1 MTAAAGPSDADAP
14 VQTPDPRAPAMPPG
28 ARGVLSGIR
37 VVDMTEGV
45 AGPYASTLLGDMG
58 ADVVKVERRE
68 GDWQRSS
75 GRGDPGRIGNPQ
87 FIALNRNK
95 RDIGVDLDTPGGR
108 GIVERLVSK
117 ADVVMSNYRAGVM
130 AKLGFGHARCEE
142 LRPGIIFCTISGF
155 GQDGDYAKLPA
166 SDTILQAMSGVMSVV
181 GEPDGAPL
189 RVGFP
194 LIDMTAA
201 NQAVQGVLLALYGR
215 LSGRGGANID
225 VSLMAAAASLMCGS
239 FTEHMAT
246 GRLPPRQ
253 GNQNSLLAPAG
264 AFEVAGGR
272 YITIA
277 VLRDAH
283 WRKFCAALE
292 LDALAAD
299 ERFATNAAR
308 VKHRAELDRIIVPR
322 LKAGTSEDWLQRLR
336 AGDILCGPI
345 NTVADVLADPALVAC
360 LPLVDLGLPGVE
372 RAMGSPLRCDGR
384 FFEARRPPPAKAE
397 HTREVL
403 AEAGYTVP
411 EIEALLDQG
420 CAFTEPG

>member
-1 MTAAAGPSDADAP
+1 MSAAPPPAAP
-14 VQTPDPRAPAMPPG
+14 GSPP
-28 ARGVLSGIR
+28 ARGKVLAGIR

-58 ADVVKVERRE
+58 ADVVKIERRE

-75 GRGDPGRIGNPQ
+75 GRGEPGRIGNAQ

-108 GIVERLVSK
+108 AIVERLVSK
-117 ADVVMSNYRAGVM
+117 ADVVVSNYRAGVM

-142 LRPGIIFCTISGF
+142 LRPGIIYCTISGF
-155 GQDGDYAKLPA
+155 GQQGQYSRLPA

-215 LSGRGGANID
+215 LTGQGGANID

-239 FTEHMAT
+239 FTENMAT
-246 GRLPPRQ
+246 GLLPPRQ

-272 YITIA
+272 FITIA
-277 VLRDAH
+277 VLRDSH
-283 WRKFCAALE
+283 WHKFCAALK
-292 LDALAAD
+292 LDALAHD

-308 VKHRAELDRIIVPR
+308 VKNRDALDRIIVPQ
-322 LKAGTSEDWLQRLR
+322 LHAGTSEYWLERLR
-336 AGDILCGPI
+336 AADILCGPI
-345 NTVADVLADPALVAC
+345 NTV
-360 LPLVDLGLPGVE
+360 
-372 RAMGSPLRCDGR
+372 
-384 FFEARRPPPAKAE
+384 
-397 HTREVL
+397 
-403 AEAGYTVP
+403 
-411 EIEALLDQG
+411 
-420 CAFTEPG
+420 

>member
-1 MTAAAGPSDADAP
+1 MSAAARPSDSEGAP
-14 VQTPDPRAPAMPPG
+14 VPDAQARAAPPRAP
-28 ARGVLSGIR
+28 GVLSGIR
-37 VVDMTEGV
+37 VIDMTEGV

-58 ADVVKVERRE
+58 ADVIKVERRE

-75 GRGDPGRIGNPQ
+75 GRGEPGRIGNPQ

-95 RDIGVDLDTPGGR
+95 RDIGIDLDTPGGR

-117 ADVVMSNYRAGVM
+117 ADVVVSNYRAGVM

-142 LRPGIIFCTISGF
+142 LRPGIIYCTISGF
-155 GQDGDYAKLPA
+155 GQDGDYARLPA

-215 LSGRGGANID
+215 LTGQGGANID

-246 GRLPPRQ
+246 GRMPPRQ

>member
-1 MTAAAGPSDADAP
+1 MSVAP
-14 VQTPDPRAPAMPPG
+14 PPVAVGKPA
-28 ARGVLSGIR
+28 ARGKVLAGIR

-58 ADVVKVERRE
+58 ADVVKIERRE

-75 GRGDPGRIGNPQ
+75 GHGEPGRIGNAQ

-108 GIVERLVSK
+108 AIVERLVSK
-117 ADVVMSNYRAGVM
+117 ADVVVSNYRAGVM

-142 LRPGIIFCTISGF
+142 LRPGIIYCTISGF
-155 GQDGDYAKLPA
+155 GQEGEYSRLPA

-181 GEPDGAPL
+181 GEADGPPL

-215 LSGRGGANID
+215 LTGQGGANID

-239 FTEHMAT
+239 FTENMAT

-272 YITIA
+272 FITIA
-277 VLRDAH
+277 VLRDSH
-283 WRKFCAALE
+283 WHKFCAALAIE
-292 LDALAAD
+292 ALAGD

-308 VKHRAELDRIIVPR
+308 VKNRDALDRIIVPQ
-322 LKAGTSEDWLQRLR
+322 LLAGTSEYWLERLR
-336 AGDILCGPI
+336 AADILCGPI
-345 NTVADVLADPALVAC
+345 NTVADVLADPALAAC
-360 LPLVDLGLPGVE
+360 LPLIDTGLPE
-372 RAMGSPLRCDGR
+372 PARAMGSPLRIDGR
-384 FFEARRPPPAKAE
+384 FFGAGHPPPAKAE
-397 HTREVL
+397 HTRDVL
-403 AEAGYTVP
+403 AEAGYDAA
-411 EIEALLDQG
+411 EIDALLAEG
-420 CAFTEPG
+420 CAFEEPPPR

>member
-1 MTAAAGPSDADAP
+1 MSVAP
-14 VQTPDPRAPAMPPG
+14 PPVAVGKPA
-28 ARGVLSGIR
+28 ARGKVLAGIR

-58 ADVVKVERRE
+58 ADVVKIERRE

-75 GRGDPGRIGNPQ
+75 GHGEPGRIGNAQ

-108 GIVERLVSK
+108 AIVERLVSK
-117 ADVVMSNYRAGVM
+117 ADVVVSNYRAGVM
-130 AKLGFGHARCEE
+130 AKLGFGHARCEA
-142 LRPGIIFCTISGF
+142 LRPGIIYCTISGF
-155 GQDGDYAKLPA
+155 GQEGEYSRLPA

-181 GEPDGAPL
+181 GEADGPPL

-215 LSGRGGANID
+215 LTGQGGANID

-239 FTEHMAT
+239 FTENMAT

-272 YITIA
+272 FITIA
-277 VLRDAH
+277 VLRDSH
-283 WRKFCAALE
+283 WQKFCAALALE
-292 LDALAAD
+292 ALAGD
-299 ERFATNAAR
+299 ERFATTAAR
-308 VKHRAELDRIIVPR
+308 VKNRDALDRIIVPQLR
-322 LKAGTSEDWLQRLR
+322 AGTSEYWLERLR
-336 AGDILCGPI
+336 AADILCGPI
-345 NTVADVLADPALVAC
+345 NTVADVLADPALAAC
-360 LPLVDLGLPGVE
+360 LPLIDTGLPE
-372 RAMGSPLRCDGR
+372 PARAMGSPLRIDGR
-384 FFEARRPPPAKAE
+384 FFGAGHPPPAKAE
-397 HTREVL
+397 HTRDVL
-403 AEAGYTVP
+403 AEAGYDAA
-411 EIEALLDQG
+411 EIDALLAEG
-420 CAFTEPG
+420 CAFEEPPPR

>member
-1 MTAAAGPSDADAP
+1 MSAAPPPAAP
-14 VQTPDPRAPAMPPG
+14 GSPP
-28 ARGVLSGIR
+28 ARGKVLAGIR

-58 ADVVKVERRE
+58 ADVVKIERRE

-75 GRGDPGRIGNPQ
+75 GRGEPGRIGNAQ

-108 GIVERLVSK
+108 AIVERLVSK
-117 ADVVMSNYRAGVM
+117 ADVVVSNYRAGVM

-142 LRPGIIFCTISGF
+142 LRPGIIYCTISGF
-155 GQDGDYAKLPA
+155 GQQGQYSRLPA

-215 LSGRGGANID
+215 LTGQGGANID

-239 FTEHMAT
+239 FTENMAT
-246 GRLPPRQ
+246 GLLPPRQ

-272 YITIA
+272 FITIA
-277 VLRDAH
+277 VLRDSH
-283 WRKFCAALE
+283 WHKFCAALK
-292 LDALAAD
+292 LDALAHD

-308 VKHRAELDRIIVPR
+308 VKNRDALDRIIVPQ
-322 LKAGTSEDWLQRLR
+322 LHAGTSEYWLERLR
-336 AGDILCGPI
+336 AADILCGPI
-345 NTVADVLADPALVAC
+345 NTVTDVLADPALAAC
-360 LPLVDLGLPGVE
+360 LPLIDTGLE
-372 RAMGSPLRCDGR
+372 QQARAMGSPLRIDGG
-384 FFEARRPPPAKAE
+384 FFDARRPPPAKAE

-403 AEAGYTVP
+403 VESGYSAA
-411 EIEALLDQG
+411 EIEALLAEG
-420 CAFTEPG
+420 CAFEEHPTR